1 MFRKVM
7 RCPISFFDVTPPG
20 RILQRFSR
28 DMDECE
34 LKYHIIEDE
43 LYSFGV
49 LIGVI
54 RNTFQIEN
62 ILWEVMENSPIT

>member
-1 MFRKVM
+1 M